1 MRIVRYLTKEQLIK
15 LNNKAIKTKRNRSFD
30 IDFVNLMIQ
39 ENKAVQICLLKI
51 SMHCLNMKQE
61 QHNARTNNN
70 SYLYN
75 YGVITRYMEQDK
87 MNNKPND
94 LNKREWDIMVKYTKL
109 SLLLLLILIAVS
121 GIVSILGIASF
132 TIIEVTNAYQKIFY

>member
-1 MRIVRYLTKEQLIK
+1 
-15 LNNKAIKTKRNRSFD
+15 
-30 IDFVNLMIQ
+30 
-39 ENKAVQICLLKI
+39 
-51 SMHCLNMKQE
+51 
-61 QHNARTNNN
+61 
-70 SYLYN
+70 LYN

-132 TIIEVTNAYQKIFY
+132 TIIEVTNAY

>member
-1 MRIVRYLTKEQLIK
+1 
-15 LNNKAIKTKRNRSFD
+15 
-30 IDFVNLMIQ
+30 
-39 ENKAVQICLLKI
+39 
-51 SMHCLNMKQE
+51 
-61 QHNARTNNN
+61 
-70 SYLYN
+70 
-75 YGVITRYMEQDK
+75 MEQDK

-132 TIIEVTNAYQKIFY
+132 TIIEVTNAY

>member
-1 MRIVRYLTKEQLIK
+1 M
-15 LNNKAIKTKRNRSFD
+15 
-30 IDFVNLMIQ
+30 
-39 ENKAVQICLLKI
+39 
-51 SMHCLNMKQE
+51 
-61 QHNARTNNN
+61 
-70 SYLYN
+70 YN

-132 TIIEVTNAYQKIFY
+132 TIIEVTNAY